1 MFSSEEKKLILD
13 KEFFVAKKN
22 ITHKIYSE
30 FEEVKKEVEHIIK
43 TQYNFLPNEIIAT
56 GKINRGEN
64 LKGLPWINL
73 DYPGYFK
80 QQNVFAI
87 RYLFWWGNHFSVT
100 LHLGGDYLKQYQSQL
115 IGNIDGDKTD
125 NLFWCA
131 NSIPWHYDYSNEN
144 YCSIKKL
151 TEEQIQDSL
160 SKNFV
165 KVSVCF
171 ELSELENF
179 KTSGVESAERLLQLI
194 L

>member
-1 MFSSEEKKLILD
+1 M
-13 KEFFVAKKN
+13 
-22 ITHKIYSE
+22 
-30 FEEVKKEVEHIIK
+30 
-43 TQYNFLPNEIIAT
+43 
-56 GKINRGEN
+56 
-64 LKGLPWINL
+64 PWINL

-80 QQNVFAI
+80 QQYVFAI

-125 NLFWCA
+125 DLFWCV
-131 NSIPWHYDYSNEN
+131 NTTPWHYDYSNEN
-144 YCSIKKL
+144 YCQIKNL

-179 KTSGVESAERLLQLI
+179 KAAAVESAVRLLQFI